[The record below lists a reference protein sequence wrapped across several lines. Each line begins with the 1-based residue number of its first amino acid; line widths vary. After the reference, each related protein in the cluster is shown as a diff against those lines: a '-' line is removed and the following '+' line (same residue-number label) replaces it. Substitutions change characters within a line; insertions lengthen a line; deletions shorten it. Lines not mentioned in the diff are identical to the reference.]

1 MSVKKN
7 IGNQSDRP
15 LASRIKELR
24 KSLRADQ
31 KGFAALVGVSQA
43 IVSQWETGKYVP
55 ARVAILR
62 MSDIAPTEERQ
73 WWRDQAADLTG
84 SEVQTK
90 GSNWSVTIDYRV
102 TTIPLLKDASM
113 LSSLGSV
120 HSADIEQNLS
130 LPAVSPLAEGEI
142 IVLVDISRRDPD
154 RMVDRIVAIQT
165 GEGVR
170 LSRLRKLDSTY
181 ILNPLKDGSN
191 QSPRIL
197 KLHGENSIVGQVVK
211 WICDAE
217 PQPTSESKGNEAQPR
232 IRSRPRKSA

>member
-1 MSVKKN
+1 
-7 IGNQSDRP
+7 
-15 LASRIKELR
+15 
-24 KSLRADQ
+24 
-31 KGFAALVGVSQA
+31 
-43 IVSQWETGKYVP
+43 
-55 ARVAILR
+55 
-62 MSDIAPTEERQ
+62 
-73 WWRDQAADLTG
+73 
-84 SEVQTK
+84 
-90 GSNWSVTIDYRV
+90 
-102 TTIPLLKDASM
+102 M

-130 LPAVSPLAEGEI
+130 LPASWFPGGGMIRAIRIEDSAVSPLAEGEI